1 MDFLY
6 TSILG
11 AIFAILA
18 IAYIY
23 FRTSYSREVIYKEK
37 FIEYK
42 YRQYKYVFIA
52 FIIFLALT
60 YFVFKIEDS
69 NTSAKKNIQY
79 MTDLKCLLERIKD
92 FYNNSENKVAISSFN
107 GILSAMKDA
116 GKITENEI
124 KNLDKFYYIDSNV
137 YKPVKTLLENNK
149 FELLLN
155 YLEEIV
161 KGYDSN
167 MYKSVFEAGSCSLK
181 AFANVGQPFMAGSN
195 LMIDMSKKSNIP
207 KVYNYVQ

>member
-23 FRTSYSREVIYKEK
+23 FRTTYSREVIHKEK

-52 FIIFLALT
+52 FVIFLALT

-69 NTSAKKNIQY
+69 NASSKKNIQY
-79 MTDLKCLLERIKD
+79 IRDLKCLLDKLRYYYNDSQNKASILNIDSLIKQMKQ
-92 FYNNSENKVAISSFN
+92 EGK
-107 GILSAMKDA
+107 LSDQEV
-116 GKITENEI
+116 TD
-124 KNLDKFYYIDSNV
+124 LDKFYYIDSNV
-137 YKPVKTLLENNK
+137 YRPIKTLLENNK
-149 FELLLN
+149 FDLLLT
-155 YLEEIV
+155 YLEDLI
-161 KGYDSN
+161 KGYSSS
-167 MYKSVFEAGSCSLK
+167 MSKAVFEAGACTLK
-181 AFANVGQPFMAGSN
+181 TVSAAGQSIAAGSILLN
-195 LMIDMSKKSNIP
+195 DMVKKSNVP
-207 KVYNYVQ
+207 RFV